1 MSGQHTAPQD
11 SGANLSYQVAL
22 GTDSMANCIEQA
34 VEVTPAAFQNTKF
47 HMLEW
52 IGVDRDLDRH
62 WRLLVSAS
70 AAARANSRRD

>member
-1 MSGQHTAPQD
+1 MSSQHTAPHD
-11 SGANLSYQVAL
+11 SGAKLSYQVAL

-34 VEVTPAAFQNTKF
+34 VDFQNTKF